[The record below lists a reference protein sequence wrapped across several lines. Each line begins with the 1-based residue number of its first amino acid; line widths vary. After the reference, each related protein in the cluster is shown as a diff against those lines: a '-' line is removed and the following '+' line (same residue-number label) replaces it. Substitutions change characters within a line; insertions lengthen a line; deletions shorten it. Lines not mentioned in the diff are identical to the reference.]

1 MFRPRLSELDAA
13 VATGALK
20 GLVRGGVGG
29 ATASLITGAAI
40 VATTPAWLPL
50 VGSSL
55 IVSGATVAAWSTGGA
70 VAGSLSGGVWSYFRE
85 RQFQERFSS
94 AFERKGTP

>member
-29 ATASLITGAAI
+29 ATASLVTGAAI
-40 VATTPAWLPL
+40 VATTPAWLPFVGGSL
-50 VGSSL
+50 VVSS
-55 IVSGATVAAWSTGGA
+55 ATVAAWSTGGA
-70 VAGSLSGGVWSYFRE
+70 VAGTLSGGVWSYIRE
-85 RQFQERFSS
+85 RQFQERFNST
-94 AFERKGTP
+94 FKQKGTP